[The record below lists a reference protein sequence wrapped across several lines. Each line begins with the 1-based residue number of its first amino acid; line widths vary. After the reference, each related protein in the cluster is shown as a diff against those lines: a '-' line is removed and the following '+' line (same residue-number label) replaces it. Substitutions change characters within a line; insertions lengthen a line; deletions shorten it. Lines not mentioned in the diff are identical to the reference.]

1 MSLGINMASI
11 LIDNTAHEV
20 DGSKNLLATC
30 LSLGL
35 NLPYFCW
42 HPALHSV
49 GACRQCAVLKYKNA
63 EDTKGKIVMA
73 CLEPIADQLR
83 ISIEAPEARQFRAGN
98 IEALMTNHPHDCPVC
113 DEGGECH
120 LQDMTVMTGHNCR
133 RYEFKKRTH
142 TNQYLGP
149 FVNHE
154 MNRCIQCY
162 RCVRFYK
169 EYAGGKDLDVFASH
183 DDVYFGRHE
192 EGVLES
198 EFSGN
203 LVEVCPTGV
212 FTDKTLKKHFTRKW
226 DLTDAPSICHQCGV
240 GCNIIASERYGSIR
254 RILTRYNGDVNG
266 YFLCDRGRFGYEY
279 VNSPQRILA
288 PAIKQDGALA
298 PASPDQAIR
307 QIKAIIAS
315 GKKMIGIG
323 SPQASL
329 ESNFLLRQ
337 LVGPAHF
344 YAGIPRAEGKL
355 LQRLIALLKN
365 GKVRTPSLAE
375 VKDFDAIFIIGED
388 VTNTA
393 PMLALNLRQAAKKA
407 PVELVKAMHI
417 PEWNDAAVK
426 DIVQGATGPFYVA
439 TPHITALDEIATH
452 TYHAHPDDVARL
464 AYAVAQ
470 HINAPS
476 SIAEASSPAANAHPP
491 DASTTA
497 NPDAEI
503 EALSTLIAAALIAA
517 KKPLIVSGISLYSQ
531 ALLDSAAGIANALK
545 DQGKDPGLVFIVP
558 EANSIGLVMLS
569 DRFLE
574 DAIENPGPED
584 EEESTPDDA
593 TLIILENDLYER
605 TFKSK
610 IDQFLTRHKNIIVL
624 DHIENATTRQATHL
638 LPAATFAEAD
648 GTLINNEG
656 RAQRFYQVHKPDN
669 AVRSSWKW
677 LQEFLLDTPGG
688 TGSPAAS
695 DKPHRSTIDTKNFD
709 SILESLVREFPD
721 LIAITTLAPA
731 AGFRES
737 TQKIPREPHRY
748 SGRTAMHANVNVNE
762 PQPPKDDDSALSF
775 TMEGYEGVP
784 PAALTPFYWSPG
796 WNSVQAI
803 NKYQIEVGG
812 PLHGGN
818 PGKRLFEPAIPQPSL
833 SPSIDPSAAASLP
846 PIPPSFTPMSGEWL
860 VLPLY
865 HIFGSD
871 PLSAQSPAIKER
883 VPQPYIALNDPDAAN
898 AGILE
903 GHYVEILLNG
913 QKHRLPVKLH
923 TGLPAGTAGLPK
935 GLAAMAGLQFP
946 FSITINS
953 APHD

>member
-1 MSLGINMASI
+1 MSLGMIMATI
-11 LIDNTAHEV
+11 VIDNNTYTV
-20 DGSKNLLATC
+20 DGSKNVLATC

-42 HPALHSV
+42 HPELHSV
-49 GACRQCAVLKYKNA
+49 GACRQCAILKYKNA
-63 EDTKGKIVMA
+63 QDTKGKIVMA
-73 CLEPIADQLR
+73 CLEPITDQLR
-83 ISIEAPEARQFRAGN
+83 ISVEAPEARQFRAGN

-142 TNQYLGP
+142 SNQYLGP

-169 EYAGGKDLDVFASH
+169 DYAGGKDLDVFASH

-226 DLTDAPSICHQCGV
+226 DLTDAPSICHHCGL
-240 GCNIIASERYGSIR
+240 GCNIIASERYGTIR
-254 RILTRYNGDVNG
+254 RVLTRYNGDVNG

-279 VNSPQRILA
+279 VNSPQRILTS
-288 PAIKQDGALA
+288 PVPVQAIKALIT
-298 PASPDQAIR
+298 P
-307 QIKAIIAS
+307 

-323 SPQASL
+323 SPRASL

-337 LVGPAHF
+337 LVGAKHF
-344 YAGIPRAEGKL
+344 YAGIPRTEGKL
-355 LQRLIALLKN
+355 LQRVLDLLKN
-365 GKVRTPSLAE
+365 GNIRTPSLAE
-375 VKDFDAIFIIGED
+375 VKDYDAVFIIGED

-393 PMLALNLRQAAKKA
+393 PMLALNLRQAAKKGPA
-407 PVELVKAMHI
+407 GLVGSMHI
-417 PEWNDAAVK
+417 PEWNDAAVR
-426 DIVQGATGPFYVA
+426 DIVQGATGPFYIA
-439 TPHITALDEIATH
+439 APHNTTLDDIATQ
-452 TYHAHPDDVARL
+452 TYRAHPDNIAIV

-470 HINAPS
+470 HIISPLDIAGTDPDTQPLIK
-476 SIAEASSPAANAHPP
+476 SIAASLLAAQ
-491 DASTTA
+491 
-497 NPDAEI
+497 
-503 EALSTLIAAALIAA
+503 
-517 KKPLIVSGISLYSQ
+517 KPLIISGISLYNE
-531 ALLDSAAGIANALK
+531 ALLDGAATIASALK

-558 EANSIGLVMLS
+558 EANSIGLSLLS
-569 DRFLE
+569 HQFLE
-574 DAIENPGPED
+574 DAFEKEAPDD
-584 EEESTPDDA
+584 EEESLETPDDA
-593 TLIILENDLYER
+593 TIIILENDLYER
-605 TFKSK
+605 TFKNQV
-610 IDQFLTRHKNIIVL
+610 DRFLKNHKNIVVL
-624 DHIENATTRQATHL
+624 DSLDNPTTRQATHL

-648 GTLINNEG
+648 GTLVNNEG
-656 RAQRFYQVHKPDN
+656 RAQRFYQVHIPDN
-669 AVRSSWKW
+669 AVQSSWKW
-677 LQEFLLDTPGG
+677 LQQLLPA
-688 TGSPAAS
+688 SP
-695 DKPHRSTIDTKNFD
+695 DKPYQSSLEHFD
-709 SILESLVREFPD
+709 GILENIALEFPE
-721 LIAITTLAPA
+721 LKGITTIAPDSRY
-731 AGFRES
+731 REG

-762 PQPPKDDDSALSF
+762 PQPPDDADSALSF
-775 TMEGYEGVP
+775 TMEGYAGVP
-784 PAALTPFYWSPG
+784 PPALIPFYWSPG

-818 PGKRLFEPAIPQPSL
+818 PGKRLFEPSCKQAPAHTTDPQQQPTLPQRLIPLPNSFRPT
-833 SPSIDPSAAASLP
+833 SPLP
-846 PIPPSFTPMSGEWL
+846 TSFRPLPGQWL

-883 VPQPYIALNDPDAAN
+883 VPQPYIALNDSDAAN
-898 AGILE
+898 AGISE
-903 GHYVEILLNG
+903 GQYIEILLNG
-913 QKHRLPVKLH
+913 QKQRLPVRLQV
-923 TGLPAGTAGLPK
+923 GLPPGTAGLPK
-935 GLAAMAGLQFP
+935 GLATTSGLQFP

-953 APHD
+953 APHA

>member
-1 MSLGINMASI
+1 MSLGMIMANI
-11 LIDNTAHEV
+11 VIDNVAYSV
-20 DGSKNLLATC
+20 DGSKNVLATS

-42 HPALHSV
+42 HPALNSV
-49 GACRQCAVLKYKNA
+49 GACRQCAILKYKNA
-63 EDTKGKIVMA
+63 EDIRGKIVMA
-73 CLEPIADQLR
+73 CLEPIADQMR

-133 RYEFKKRTH
+133 RYAFKKRTH

-169 EYAGGKDLDVFASH
+169 DYAGGKDLDVFASH

-198 EFSGN
+198 AFSGN

-240 GCNIIASERYGSIR
+240 GCNIIASERYGTIR

-288 PAIKQDGALA
+288 PSAPIQAIKAL
-298 PASPDQAIR
+298 
-307 QIKAIIAS
+307 IAS
-315 GKKMIGIG
+315 RKKITGIG
-323 SPQASL
+323 SPRASL

-337 LVGPAHF
+337 LVGPNHF
-344 YAGIPRAEGKL
+344 YAGIPRTEGKL
-355 LQRLIALLKN
+355 LQRVVALLKD

-375 VKDFDAIFIIGED
+375 VKDFDAVFIIGED
-388 VTNTA
+388 VANTA
-393 PMLALNLRQAAKKA
+393 PMLALNLRQAAKKG

-426 DIVQGATGPFYVA
+426 DIVQGVTGPFYIA
-439 TPHITALDEIATH
+439 TPHTTALDEIATRI
-452 TYHAHPDDVARL
+452 YRAHPDDIARL
-464 AYAVAQ
+464 AYGVAQ
-470 HINAPS
+470 HINTPLDIAGTDPDTQTPIS
-476 SIAEASSPAANAHPP
+476 S
-491 DASTTA
+491 
-497 NPDAEI
+497 
-503 EALSTLIAAALIAA
+503 IAAALLTA
-517 KKPLIVSGISLYSQ
+517 KKPLIVSGTSLYSE
-531 ALLDSAAGIANALK
+531 ALLDSAASVAAALK

-558 EANSIGLVMLS
+558 EANSIGLAMLS
-569 DRFLE
+569 RQFLE
-574 DAIENPGPED
+574 DAFEEPGPDD
-584 EEESTPDDA
+584 EEEEPAEPDEA

-605 TFKSK
+605 TFESRV
-610 IDQFLTRHKNIIVL
+610 DTFLKNYKNIIVL
-624 DHIENATTRQATHL
+624 DSLENPTTRQATHL

-656 RAQRFYQVHKPDN
+656 RAQRFYPVHIPDN
-669 AVRSSWKW
+669 DVRSSWKW
-677 LQEFLLDTPGG
+677 LQECLPDT
-688 TGSPAAS
+688 AA
-695 DKPHRSTIDTKNFD
+695 KHFD
-709 SILESLVREFPD
+709 GILESLVRDFPE
-721 LIAITTLAPA
+721 LAPITTLAPA
-731 AGFRES
+731 AGFREG

-748 SGRTAMHANVNVNE
+748 SGRTAMHANVSVNE
-762 PQPPKDDDSALSF
+762 PQPPEDADSALSF
-775 TMEGYEGVP
+775 TMEGYAGVP
-784 PAALTPFYWSPG
+784 PPALTPFYWSPG

-812 PLHGGN
+812 ALHGGN
-818 PGKRLFEPAIPQPSL
+818 PGKRLFEPAESAT
-833 SPSIDPSAAASLP
+833 AAAP
-846 PIPPSFTPMSGEWL
+846 QAIPPPFSPKEGEWL

-871 PLSAQSPAIKER
+871 PLSAQSPAIRER
-883 VPQPYIALNDPDAAN
+883 VPQPYIALNDPDATR
-898 AGILE
+898 AGIKE
-903 GHYVEILLNG
+903 GQYIEVLLNG
-913 QKHRLPVKLH
+913 RKQRLPVKLH
-923 TGLPAGTAGLPK
+923 TGFPPGTAGLPK
-935 GLAAMAGLQFP
+935 GLAATAGLPFP
-946 FSITINS
+946 FSITLNS

>member
-1 MSLGINMASI
+1 MIMANI
-11 LIDNTAHEV
+11 VIDNVAYSV
-20 DGSKNLLATC
+20 DGSKNVLATS

-42 HPALHSV
+42 HPALNSV
-49 GACRQCAVLKYKNA
+49 GACRQCAILRYKNA

-73 CLEPIADQLR
+73 CLEPIADQMR
-83 ISIEAPEARQFRAGN
+83 ISIEAPDARRFRAGN

-133 RYEFKKRTH
+133 RYAFKKRTH

-169 EYAGGKDLDVFASH
+169 DYAGGKDLDVFAAH

-192 EGVLES
+192 DGVLES
-198 EFSGN
+198 AFSGN

-240 GCNIIASERYGSIR
+240 GCNFIASERYGTIR

-288 PAIKQDGALA
+288 PSVPILAIKALIA
-298 PASPDQAIR
+298 P
-307 QIKAIIAS
+307 
-315 GKKMIGIG
+315 GKKVTGIG
-323 SPQASL
+323 SPRASL

-337 LVGPAHF
+337 LVGPDHF
-344 YAGIPRAEGKL
+344 YAGIPRTEGKL
-355 LQRLIALLKN
+355 LQRVVALLKD
-365 GKVRTPSLAE
+365 GRVRTPSLAE
-375 VKDFDAIFIIGED
+375 VKDFDAVFIIGED

-393 PMLALNLRQAAKKA
+393 PMLALNLRQAAKKEA
-407 PVELVKAMHI
+407 VELVKAMHI

-426 DIVQGATGPFYVA
+426 DIVQGVTGPFYIA
-439 TPHITALDEIATH
+439 TPHTTALDEIATH
-452 TYHAHPDDVARL
+452 TYRAHPDDLARL

-470 HINAPS
+470 QIITP
-476 SIAEASSPAANAHPP
+476 SPAIGIAQPA
-491 DASTTA
+491 DADQPA
-497 NPDAEI
+497 NPDTQ
-503 EALSTLIAAALIAA
+503 TLVTSIAAALLAA
-517 KKPLIVSGISLYSQ
+517 KKPLIVSGISLYSE
-531 ALLDSAAGIANALK
+531 ALLDCAASIASALK
-545 DQGKDPGLVFIVP
+545 DQGKDPGLVLIIP
-558 EANSIGLVMLS
+558 EANSIGLAMLS
-569 DRFLE
+569 HQFLE
-574 DAIENPGPED
+574 DAFEEPGPDD
-584 EEESTPDDA
+584 EEEKPAEPDEA

-605 TFKSK
+605 TFENRV
-610 IDQFLTRHKNIIVL
+610 DTFLKNHKNIIVL
-624 DHIENATTRQATHL
+624 DSLENPTTRQATHL

-656 RAQRFYQVHKPDN
+656 RAQRFYQVHIPDN

-677 LQEFLLDTPGG
+677 FQELL
-688 TGSPAAS
+688 PAAPGTS
-695 DKPHRSTIDTKNFD
+695 EAPLLASKHFD
-709 SILESLVREFPD
+709 GILEGLVREFPE
-721 LIAITTLAPA
+721 LAPITTLAPA
-731 AGFRES
+731 AGFREG

-748 SGRTAMHANVNVNE
+748 SGRTAMHANVNVHE
-762 PQPPKDDDSALSF
+762 PQPPEDADSALSF
-775 TMEGYEGVP
+775 TMEGYAGVP
-784 PAALTPFYWSPG
+784 PPALTPFFWSPG

-803 NKYQIEVGG
+803 NKYQVEVGG
-812 PLHGGN
+812 ALHGGN
-818 PGKRLFEPAIPQPSL
+818 PGKRLFEPAVEPT
-833 SPSIDPSAAASLP
+833 AAAP
-846 PIPPSFTPMSGEWL
+846 QPIPPPFVPKEGEWL

-898 AGILE
+898 AGILA
-903 GHYVEILLNG
+903 GHYVEVLLNG
-913 QKHRLPVKLH
+913 QKQRLPVKLNM
-923 TGLPAGTAGLPK
+923 GLAPGTAGLPK
-935 GLAAMAGLQFP
+935 GLAATAGLQFP
-946 FSITINS
+946 FSITIKS

>member
-1 MSLGINMASI
+1 MSLGMIMANI
-11 LIDNTAHEV
+11 LIDNVPYAV
-20 DGSKNLLATC
+20 DGSKNVLATS

-49 GACRQCAVLKYKNA
+49 GACRQCAILKYKNA

-73 CLEPIADQLR
+73 CLEPIADHLR

-192 EGVLES
+192 DGVLES

-279 VNSPQRILA
+279 INCKNRIPYPSKNEQPISRVL
-288 PAIKQDGALA
+288 
-298 PASPDQAIR
+298 SPDEAIAE
-307 QIKAIIAS
+307 IKAVIAP
-315 GKKMIGIG
+315 GKKITGIG
-323 SPQASL
+323 SPRASL

-337 LVGPAHF
+337 VVGPAHF

-355 LQRLIALLKN
+355 IQRVISLLKN

-393 PMLALNLRQAAKKA
+393 PMLALYLRQAAKKA

-426 DIVQGATGPFYVA
+426 DIVQGATGPFYIA

-452 TYHAHPDDVARL
+452 TYRAHPDDVARL

-470 HINAPS
+470 HINTPLD
-476 SIAEASSPAANAHPP
+476 IAGTDP
-491 DASTTA
+491 DAQTLTT
-497 NPDAEI
+497 
-503 EALSTLIAAALIAA
+503 SIAAALLTA

-531 ALLDSAAGIANALK
+531 ALLDSAASIATALK

-569 DRFLE
+569 DQFLE
-574 DAIENPGPED
+574 DAYEKVGPDDDEDSAEPD
-584 EEESTPDDA
+584 EETA
-593 TLIILENDLYER
+593 MILENDLYER
-605 TFKSK
+605 TFKSQT
-610 IDQFLTRHKNIIVL
+610 DLFLRRHKNIIVL

-677 LQEFLLDTPGG
+677 LQEFLPHQ
-688 TGSPAAS
+688 SP
-695 DKPHRSTIDTKNFD
+695 IDTKHFD
-709 SILESLVREFPD
+709 GILENLVREFPE
-721 LIAITTLAPA
+721 LTAITTLAPA
-731 AGFRES
+731 SGFREG

-748 SGRTAMHANVNVNE
+748 SGRTAMHADVNVNE
-762 PQPPKDDDSALSF
+762 PQPPDDADSALSF
-775 TMEGYEGVP
+775 SMEGFAGVP
-784 PAALTPFYWSPG
+784 PPALTPFYWSPG

-818 PGKRLFEPAIPQPSL
+818 PGKRLFEPSGTTVGTETPTIPP
-833 SPSIDPSAAASLP
+833 PFT
-846 PIPPSFTPMSGEWL
+846 PIPNEWL

-883 VPQPYIALNDPDAAN
+883 IPQPYIALNDPDAAK

-903 GHYVEILLNG
+903 GHYVEVLLNG
-913 QKHRLPVKLH
+913 QKHRLQVKLH
-923 TGLPAGTAGLPK
+923 MGLPHGTAGLPK
-935 GLAAMAGLQFP
+935 GLTATAGLQFP
-946 FSITINS
+946 FSITLNS
-953 APHD
+953 AIHD

>member
-1 MSLGINMASI
+1 MANI
-11 LIDNTAHEV
+11 LIDNVSYSV
-20 DGSKNLLATC
+20 DGSKNVLATS

-49 GACRQCAVLKYKNA
+49 GACRQCAILKYKNA
-63 EDTKGKIVMA
+63 EDKKGKIVMA
-73 CLEPIADQLR
+73 CLEPITDQLR

-142 TNQYLGP
+142 GNQYLGP

-169 EYAGGKDLDVFASH
+169 DYAGGKDLDVFSSH
-183 DDVYFGRHE
+183 DEVYFGRQE
-192 EGVLES
+192 EGALES

-279 VNSPQRILA
+279 VNSPGRISA
-288 PAIKQDGALA
+288 PARKQNASSWILSAEEAIADIKKILGA
-298 PASPDQAIR
+298 SN
-307 QIKAIIAS
+307 
-315 GKKMIGIG
+315 KKRGIG
-323 SPQASL
+323 SPRASL
-329 ESNFLLRQ
+329 ESNFLLRR
-337 LVGPAHF
+337 LVGPDHF

-355 LQRLIALLKN
+355 LRRIVALLKN
-365 GKVRTPSLAE
+365 GKVKTPSLGE
-375 VKDFDAIFIIGED
+375 VKDYDAVFIIGED

-393 PMLALNLRQAAKKA
+393 PMLALNLRQTARKG

-426 DIVQGATGPFYVA
+426 DIVQGTTGPFYIA
-439 TPHITALDEIATH
+439 TPHTTALDEIATR
-452 TYHAHPDDVARL
+452 TYRAHPDDIARI
-464 AYAVAQ
+464 AYTVAQ
-470 HINAPS
+470 HIQTPLPVADAHPTENPS
-476 SIAEASSPAANAHPP
+476 SSAEAGRTASPRSDIETMTKSIA
-491 DASTTA
+491 DALLT
-497 NPDAEI
+497 
-503 EALSTLIAAALIAA
+503 A
-517 KKPLIVSGISLYSQ
+517 KKPLIVSGTSLYSQ
-531 ALLDSAAGIANALK
+531 PILDCAAGIASALK
-545 DQGKDPGLVFIVP
+545 DKGKDPGLVFIVP
-558 EANSIGLVMLS
+558 EANSIGLAMLS
-569 DRFLE
+569 DQFLE
-574 DAIENPGPED
+574 DAFEKAGPD
-584 EEESTPDDA
+584 DTEEEPAEPDEA

-605 TFKSK
+605 TYKTQA
-610 IDQFLTRHKNIIVL
+610 DLFLSRHKNIVVL
-624 DHIENATTRQATHL
+624 DSLENPTTRQATHL
-638 LPAATFAEAD
+638 LPAATFTEAD
-648 GTLINNEG
+648 GTIINNEG
-656 RAQRFYQVHKPDN
+656 RAQRFYQVYIPDN
-669 AVRSSWKW
+669 GVRSSWKW
-677 LQEFLLDTPGG
+677 LQGLLADQ
-688 TGSPAAS
+688 SPIATR
-695 DKPHRSTIDTKNFD
+695 HFD
-709 SILESLVREFPD
+709 GILECLVLEFPE
-721 LIAITTLAPA
+721 LAAIATLAPA
-731 AGFRES
+731 AGFREG

-762 PQPPKDDDSALSF
+762 PQPSGDADSALSF
-775 TMEGYEGVP
+775 TMEGYAGIP
-784 PAALTPFYWSPG
+784 PPALTPFYWSPG

-818 PGKRLFEPAIPQPSL
+818 PGKRLFEPVAAQL
-833 SPSIDPSAAASLP
+833 SVIPSAESSPAASP
-846 PIPPSFTPMSGEWL
+846 QAIPPSFTPVPGQWL

-883 VPQPYIALNDPDAAN
+883 MPQPYIALNDTNAAG

-903 GHYVEILLNG
+903 GHFVEVLLNG
-913 QKHRLPVKLH
+913 QKQRLPVKLNA
-923 TGLPAGTAGLPK
+923 GLPPGTAGLPK
-935 GLAAMAGLQFP
+935 GLPATTGLPFP

-953 APHD
+953 ALHD

>member
-1 MSLGINMASI
+1 MSMARI
-11 LIDNTAHEV
+11 VIDNTVHEV
-20 DGSKNLLATC
+20 DGSKNVLATC

-42 HPALHSV
+42 HPELHSV
-49 GACRQCAVLKYKNA
+49 GACRQCAILKYKNA
-63 EDTKGKIVMA
+63 EDTKGRIVMA
-73 CLEPIADQLR
+73 CLEPTADQMR

-142 TNQYLGP
+142 SNQYLGP

-169 EYAGGKDLDVFASH
+169 DYAGGKDLDVFASR
-183 DDVYFGRHE
+183 DNVYFGRHE
-192 EGVLES
+192 DGVLES

-226 DLTDAPSICHQCGV
+226 DMSGAPSICHQCGV
-240 GCNIIASERYGSIR
+240 GCNIIASERYGTIR

-288 PAIKQDGALA
+288 PSA
-298 PASPDQAIR
+298 PIQP
-307 QIKAIIAS
+307 IKALIAS
-315 GKKMIGIG
+315 GKTITGIG
-323 SPQASL
+323 SPRASL

-337 LVGPAHF
+337 LVGAEHF
-344 YAGIPRAEGKL
+344 YAGVSRIEGKL
-355 LQRLIALLKN
+355 LQRVIALLKD

-375 VKDFDAIFIIGED
+375 VKDYDAVFIIGED

-393 PMLALNLRQAAKKA
+393 PMLALNLRQAAKKG

-426 DIVQGATGPFYVA
+426 DIIQGATGPVYIA
-439 TPHITALDEIATH
+439 APHTTALDEIATR
-452 TYHAHPDDVARL
+452 TYHAHPDDIGRF
-464 AYAVAQ
+464 AYAVSQ
-470 HINAPS
+470 RINSHLDSTDTDPDTRTLIT
-476 SIAEASSPAANAHPP
+476 SIA
-491 DASTTA
+491 TA
-497 NPDAEI
+497 
-503 EALSTLIAAALIAA
+503 LLAA
-517 KKPLIVSGISLYSQ
+517 KKPLIVSGISLYNE
-531 ALLDSAAGIANALK
+531 ALLEYAASIAHSLK

-558 EANSIGLVMLS
+558 EANSIGLSILS
-569 DRFLE
+569 QQFLE
-574 DAIENPGPED
+574 DAFEQAAPDD
-584 EEESTPDDA
+584 EEEQSIPPDDA
-593 TLIILENDLYER
+593 TLFILENDLYER
-605 TFKSK
+605 TFKN
-610 IDQFLTRHKNIIVL
+610 QVERFLKKHKNIIVL
-624 DHIENATTRQATHL
+624 DSLDNPTTRQATHL

-648 GTLINNEG
+648 GTLVNNEG
-656 RAQRFYQVHKPDN
+656 RAQRFYQVHIPDN
-669 AVRSSWKW
+669 DVRSSWKW
-677 LQEFLLDTPGG
+677 LQGFLSDVQAPSDIRLL
-688 TGSPAAS
+688 AS
-695 DKPHRSTIDTKNFD
+695 MHFD
-709 SILESLVREFPD
+709 EILENMVLEFPE
-721 LIAITTLAPA
+721 LKVITSIAPNSRY
-731 AGFRES
+731 REA

-748 SGRTAMHANVNVNE
+748 SGRTAMHANVNVDE
-762 PQPPKDDDSALSF
+762 PQPPEDADSALSF
-775 TMEGYEGVP
+775 TMEGYAGVP
-784 PAALTPFYWSPG
+784 PPALIPFYWSPG

-812 PLHGGN
+812 ALHGGN
-818 PGKRLFEPAIPQPSL
+818 PGKRLFEPADKHVADKLSAVPQPFT
-833 SPSIDPSAAASLP
+833 
-846 PIPPSFTPMSGEWL
+846 PIPGQWL

-883 VPQPYIALNDPDAAN
+883 VPQTYIALNNADAAK

-903 GHYVEILLNG
+903 GHFVEVLLND
-913 QKHRLPVKLH
+913 QKYRLPVKLNI
-923 TGLPAGTAGLPK
+923 GLPLGTAGLPK
-935 GLAAMAGLQFP
+935 GLNATAGLQFP

-953 APHD
+953 ASHD

>member
-1 MSLGINMASI
+1 MSLGMITANI
-11 LIDNTAHEV
+11 LIDNVPYSV
-20 DGSKNLLATC
+20 DGSRNVLATS

-49 GACRQCAVLKYKNA
+49 GACRQCAILKYKNA
-63 EDTKGKIVMA
+63 EDKKGKIVMA

-142 TNQYLGP
+142 QNQYLGP

-226 DLTDAPSICHQCGV
+226 DMTDAPSICHQCGV

-279 VNSPQRILA
+279 VNSPQRILE
-288 PAIKQDGALA
+288 PAIRKDKALA
-298 PASPDQAIR
+298 TASPEQAVR
-307 QIKAIIAS
+307 QIRSTIAP
-315 GKKMIGIG
+315 GKKITGIG
-323 SPQASL
+323 SPRASL
-329 ESNFLLRQ
+329 ESNFLLHQ

-344 YAGIPRAEGKL
+344 YAGVPRAEGKL
-355 LQRLIALLKN
+355 LQHVIALLKN
-365 GKVRTPSLAE
+365 GKVRTPPLGE
-375 VKDFDAIFIIGED
+375 VRDYDAVFVIGED

-407 PVELVKAMHI
+407 PVDLVKAMHI

-426 DIVQGATGPFYVA
+426 DIVQGATGPFYIA
-439 TPHITALDEIATH
+439 TPHITSLDEIATQS
-452 TYHAHPDDVARL
+452 YRAHPDDVARM

-470 HINAPS
+470 HIGAQ
-476 SIAEASSPAANAHPP
+476 SPAVEAHPH
-491 DASTTA
+491 DAGKTA
-497 NPDAEI
+497 NPDPET
-503 EALSTLIAAALIAA
+503 EALSKSIAAALTAA
-517 KKPLIVSGISLYSQ
+517 KKPLIVSGISLYCQ
-531 ALLDSAAGIANALK
+531 ALLDSAACISNALR
-545 DQGKDPGLVFIVP
+545 DQGKDPGLIFIVP
-558 EANSIGLVMLS
+558 EANSIGLAMLS
-569 DRFLE
+569 NQFLE
-574 DAIENPGPED
+574 DAYEKGGPDDDVDSAESD
-584 EEESTPDDA
+584 EETV
-593 TLIILENDLYER
+593 IILENDLYER
-605 TFKSK
+605 TFKSQT
-610 IDQFLTRHKNIIVL
+610 DLFLRRHKNIFVL
-624 DHIENATTRQATHL
+624 DHIENATTRQATYL

-656 RAQRFYQVHKPDN
+656 RAQRFYQVHIPEN
-669 AVRSSWKW
+669 AIRSSWKW
-677 LQEFLLDTPGG
+677 LQELL
-688 TGSPAAS
+688 PAAS
-695 DKPHRSTIDTKNFD
+695 GMSDTPPLASKHFD
-709 SILESLVREFPD
+709 GILESLAREFPE
-721 LIAITTLAPA
+721 LTAITTLAPA
-731 AGFRES
+731 AGFREG
-737 TQKIPREPHRY
+737 TQKVPREPHRY
-748 SGRTAMHANVNVNE
+748 SGRTAMYANVNVNE
-762 PQPPKDDDSALSF
+762 PQPPVDADSALSF
-775 TMEGYEGVP
+775 TMEGYAGVP
-784 PAALTPFYWSPG
+784 PPALTPFYWSPG

-818 PGKRLFEPAIPQPSL
+818 PGKRLFEPADTVEDNAVGDCVVVEPPAITQP
-833 SPSIDPSAAASLP
+833 
-846 PIPPSFTPMSGEWL
+846 FTPVPGQWL

-865 HIFGSD
+865 HIFGSE

-883 VPQPYIALNDPDAAN
+883 VPQPYIALNDPDAAK

-903 GHYVEILLNG
+903 GHFVEVVLNG
-913 QKHRLPVKLH
+913 QKQRLPVKLN
-923 TGLPAGTAGLPK
+923 TGLPPGTAGLPK
-935 GLAAMAGLQFP
+935 GLAVTAGLQFP
-946 FSITINS
+946 FPITINS
-953 APHD
+953 ASHD